1 MHTLHGNLRADQLL
15 RNMWGI

>member
-1 MHTLHGNLRADQLL
+1 MHTGHGNLRADQLL